1 MNHMMHIEIEDLGY
15 CYRKSHIQALEEVTA
30 VINPGIHLL
39 LGENGSGKTTLL
51 QIIDGLRF
59 PTQGKCRVDGIDI
72 TERLPAEMA
81 RVAYLGTDMVFPAK
95 NIAGM
100 VRTHAPF
107 YPEFSYEM
115 LQTNLKSFNISDR
128 TPLSRLSSGNMRKAQ
143 VAYMLAL
150 QTDVLL
156 LDEPANAMDIDSR
169 IELQKM
175 ILRCMRPGQ
184 IIIVSTHT
192 VSDLENL
199 YDGLIMLKGGKMVLN
214 ADTSH
219 ISSALAFTITNLRP
233 ENALHA
239 ELYGG
244 HWHALMRL
252 EDGMTPTEPD
262 YTLLYRAM
270 RSENAAKVLEALE
283 NAEEKETEDDGK
295 K

>member
-1 MNHMMHIEIEDLGY
+1 MNNMRIEIENLGY
-15 CYRKSHIQALEEVTA
+15 NYRKSHIQALEGVTA

-59 PTQGKCRVDGIDI
+59 PTQGKCMVDGVDT
-72 TERLPAEMA
+72 TERCPAEMA

-107 YPEFSYEM
+107 YPGFSYEM
-115 LQTNLKSFNISDR
+115 LRTNLEAFNISDR
-128 TPLSRLSSGNMRKAQ
+128 TPLSSLSSGNMRKAQ

-214 ADTSH
+214 ESTSH
-219 ISSALAFTITNLRP
+219 ISAALAFTITNLRP
-233 ENALHA
+233 EKALHA

-244 HWHALMRL
+244 HWHAMLRL
-252 EDGMTPTEPD
+252 EPGMASTEPD

-270 RSENAAKVLEALE
+270 RSENAGTVAEVLE
-283 NAEEKETEDDGK
+283 NAVEKETEEDGK
-295 K
+295 E